1 LGNPHRAIVDAG
13 AMGCYRQEWLN
24 ASDFQELFSNKG
36 FTQPFR
42 LPTHWVMK
50 AFYERPVDSSDDK
63 TDLSGSIARSL
74 IDDRSIFKISPL

>member
-1 LGNPHRAIVDAG
+1 
-13 AMGCYRQEWLN
+13 MGCYRKEWLN

-36 FTQPFR
+36 FTQPSR
-42 LPTHWVMK
+42 LPDPLGYGGILGAT
-50 AFYERPVDSSDDK
+50 PVDSSDDK